1 MGRTRGLP
9 TARGAS
15 APRVPCPALAP
26 LSLGRRALQRSCGR
40 ESGRSPPA
48 LRELHTPRYIT
59 RGKRR
64 PLQWQRPSLRSA
76 LPAPGRTPPPTHLPP
91 LHRALPPPAGRLTE
105 PDSPS
110 PTTVAGA
117 SRPRRASPCGS
128 RPLPWVAAAGSCQAP
143 RSPEHPPSSSD
154 RPVIALA
161 GLATFASRGSVDSA
175 ACDQALRKTAPVEG
189 ERRTS
194 AGRPRGGGNRAAWPR
209 EAESPRKWPTVTSY
223 LS

>member
-26 LSLGRRALQRSCGR
+26 LSLGRWALQRSCGR

-59 RGKRR
+59 REKRR

-76 LPAPGRTPPPTHLPP
+76 LPAPGRTPPPTPP
-91 LHRALPPPAGRLTE
+91 TPPPTHTAPSLRPLAAWSVERG
-105 PDSPS
+105 SPS

-128 RPLPWVAAAGSCQAP
+128 RPLPRVAAAGSCQAP

-161 GLATFASRGSVDSA
+161 GLATFASRGTVDSA
-175 ACDQALRKTAPVEG
+175 ACYQALRKTAPVEG
-189 ERRTS
+189 ERRT
-194 AGRPRGGGNRAAWPR
+194 
-209 EAESPRKWPTVTSY
+209 
-223 LS
+223 